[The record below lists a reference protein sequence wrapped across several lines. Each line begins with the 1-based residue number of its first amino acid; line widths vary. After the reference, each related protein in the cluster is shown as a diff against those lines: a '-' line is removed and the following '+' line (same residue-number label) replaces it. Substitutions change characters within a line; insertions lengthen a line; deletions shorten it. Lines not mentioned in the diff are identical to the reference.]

1 MTIKTLEYIHRLLLD
16 SVEVHQNARNLMY
29 QCVRDAEDANAD
41 NLDTLKGQY
50 DIAYKNLSAARDAL
64 SDFEMQEF

>member
-16 SVEVHQNARNLMY
+16 SVEVHQNERNLLF
-29 QCVRDAEDANAD
+29 QCVCDAEDANAD
-41 NLDTLKGQY
+41 NLVALRGQY
-50 DIAYKNLSAARDAL
+50 DMAYKNLSAARDAL